1 MISDFYYYYLP
12 FFFFFFGGGVVMCE
26 TWHQTKPGSM
36 RGKDLCR
43 VILLDDGFGFIR
55 FTSKGR

>member
-1 MISDFYYYYLP
+1 MDINNGEWLVSLSHSSFEYRNLC
-12 FFFFFFGGGVVMCE
+12 VE
-26 TWHQTKPGSM
+26 LNKTKPGSM